1 MLTSIHLLLL
11 TSERKVGFGEDSAS
25 RLAGIFS
32 NGEYQR
38 RMISLSFSVVS
49 DGRKQQNKVLE
60 NTG

>member
-1 MLTSIHLLLL
+1 LLLL